1 MKILKSKRLYLAA
14 ALLALPAT
22 LNALSDYYLKI
33 ENYGSIGSSN
43 NSNNT
48 GSGWANLAVG
58 WNHLFSNSSSY
69 SAAIG
74 TNLQVNNNA
83 SLVVGKNNALTAT
96 PAHFIVGKGASPSDP
111 SNALE
116 VLANGTVNI
125 PGIANIGKV
134 PARGGISMGRY
145 TAP

>member
-1 MKILKSKRLYLAA
+1 MKFLKSKRLYLVA

-22 LNALSDYYLKI
+22 LNALSDYYLNI
-33 ENYGSIGSSN
+33 ENYGSIGS
-43 NSNNT
+43 SNNT

-74 TNLQVNNNA
+74 TNLRVNNNA
-83 SLVVGKNNALTAT
+83 SLVVGKNNADTT
-96 PAHFIVGKGASPSDP
+96 SPAHFVVGNGDTASARA
-111 SNALE
+111 NALE

-125 PGIANIGKV
+125 PGTAIIGKV
-134 PARGGISMGRY
+134 PERGGISMGIY
-145 TAP
+145 TAGAP

>member
-1 MKILKSKRLYLAA
+1 MKYLKSKRLYLVA
-14 ALLALPAT
+14 ALLAVPAT
-22 LNALSDYYLKI
+22 LNALSDYYLNI

-43 NSNNT
+43 NI

-134 PARGGISMGRY
+134 PARGGISMGSY

>member
-1 MKILKSKRLYLAA
+1 MKYLKSKRLYLVA
-14 ALLALPAT
+14 ALLGIPLT
-22 LNALSDYYLKI
+22 LNALSDYYLNI
-33 ENYGSIGSSN
+33 ESYGSIGS
-43 NSNNT
+43 SNNT

-74 TNLQVNNNA
+74 TNLKVNNNA
-83 SLVVGKNNALTAT
+83 SLVVGKNNALTAS
-96 PAHFIVGKGASPSDP
+96 PAHFIVGNGASASAP

-125 PGIANIGKV
+125 PGTANIGKV
-134 PARGGISMGRY
+134 PERGGISMGSY

>member
-1 MKILKSKRLYLAA
+1 MKFLKSKRLYLVA
-14 ALLALPAT
+14 ALLGIPLT
-22 LNALSDYYLKI
+22 LNALDGSYLYI
-33 ENYGSIGSSN
+33 ENYGSIGS
-43 NSNNT
+43 SNNT

-74 TNLQVNNNA
+74 TNLRVNNNA